1 MEQNSNY
8 YGWGDKALYSVELT
22 PLYWHYQGKRHPED
36 SGVECY
42 EQGGNTSVPITD
54 IRHTIREIDKHRHV
68 HTMIA
73 ESNRKRS
80 QYYQSHNK

>member
-1 MEQNSNY
+1 M
-8 YGWGDKALYSVELT
+8 KHLT
-22 PLYWHYQGKRHPED
+22 LSPDVLA
-36 SGVECY
+36 
-42 EQGGNTSVPITD
+42 SVPITD